1 MERTSN
7 NLIASAVDRPV
18 AVIAL
23 VLMVVL
29 FGMLALNNIPIQ
41 LTPDV
46 NRPIITIT
54 TIWPGAAPAE
64 VEREIVNVQ
73 EDELTG
79 LENLR
84 TITATADSGRS
95 RIQLE
100 FEVGTDMQKSLL
112 LISNRLDRVGSYPEE
127 AGSPQLTTSGTSENG
142 IAWFNVVRQ
151 PGNER
156 PVHEY
161 GQFVKEIIQD
171 RLERVPGVGE
181 VTVFG
186 GSDPEIQIVI
196 NPNDLARYHLT
207 VGEII
212 QTLRAANVSLSAG
225 DIDEGKR
232 RYIVRSDGELDT
244 VEAVRRIVIRSDA
257 DVVSGSSGRI
267 KIEDIADVKVG
278 YQDPTAII
286 RVQGQPSIPFRVT
299 REVGANVIETMSKIR
314 TVVADLNRTVM
325 PDSGLILR
333 QVYDETVYIDS
344 SIQLVRQNIWVGGLF
359 AALVMLLFLRSIRAT
374 FNVSIAIPVSVI
386 GAFVAMAALGRSINV
401 VSLAGLAF
409 AVGMVVDAAIVILE
423 NIFRKHEQGHSAR
436 YAAIEGA
443 RQVWGAVLVS
453 ALTTV
458 MVFIPILVSRL
469 EIGQLFRDIAV
480 AISVSVLLSLL
491 VSVTVI
497 PALSRRLLR
506 SSVGKGIR
514 RKQLRIPV
522 LDDVAANFVR
532 FIIGFTKRLVH
543 RRMLALVWV
552 AVISITALFFTQRF
566 LPPLEYLP
574 EGNNNLIFGL
584 IVPPPGYNLE
594 TMTGIA
600 SNIESA
606 IRPHWVTEGEQ
617 ATEDPSQAVD
627 ELPKIKRFFFVSTR
641 ATMFVGAISND
652 PSRVAELIPVL
663 QIPVF
668 KEPGTFGFMSQ
679 PSIFGRGIGAG
690 RKIDLDISGASI
702 EEILATAGRAAQKI
716 LTALPI
722 GEGNQ
727 FRPNP
732 GLELGVPEV
741 RISPDRLRLADN
753 GLSALELSLAV
764 DVFNDGLRVDETL
777 YEGRL
782 TDITLIGRQDTVTE
796 TQNIGSLPVV
806 TPSGRIVPVG
816 SVAEVEIT
824 AGPTAIRH
832 RERLRT
838 ITLEVRPSSA
848 VAMEEAIELIQTD
861 VIAPLREEGIPP
873 SIQFNLSGTAD
884 SLAVTWN
891 AMVLQ
896 LIVALI
902 IVFLVMAILFESF
915 IYPLIILLAVPV
927 AAAGGVAGLAILNTF
942 VLQPLDMLTLL
953 GFVILI
959 GIVVN
964 NAILLVHQS
973 LHHYRVGKLD
983 AEEAILRATRY
994 RIRPI
999 FMSTFTSVCGM
1010 LPLVLFPGAGSEL
1023 YRGLGSVVVGG
1034 LSMSAILTLF
1044 MVPPLTAVF
1053 LVPLESRRR
1062 RRARRQLEQTT
1073 QQDPVGDASGN

>member
-1 MERTSN
+1 MEETSN
-7 NLIASAVDRPV
+7 KLIASAVDRPV

-29 FGMLALNNIPIQ
+29 FGTLALNNIPIQ

-46 NRPIITIT
+46 NRPIIVIT
-54 TIWPGAAPAE
+54 THWPGAAPAE

-79 LENLR
+79 LENLK

-100 FEVGTDMQKSLL
+100 FEVGTDMDKSLL
-112 LISNRLDRVGSYPEE
+112 LVSNRLDRVGNYPDE

-142 IAWFNVVRQ
+142 IAWFTVVRQ
-151 PGNER
+151 LGNDR
-156 PVHEY
+156 PVHEF
-161 GQFVKEIIQD
+161 GQFVEEFIQE
-171 RLERVPGVGE
+171 RIERVPGVGE
-181 VTVFG
+181 VRVFG
-186 GSDPEIQIVI
+186 GSDPEIQVII
-196 NPNDLARYHLT
+196 NPNDLARFHLT
-207 VGEII
+207 VGEI
-212 QTLRAANVSLSAG
+212 LRSLREANVSLSVG
-225 DIDEGKR
+225 DVEEGKR
-232 RYIVRSDGELDT
+232 RYVVRSDGELDN
-244 VEAVRRIVIRSDA
+244 VEAIRQIVIRSDA
-257 DVVSGSSGRI
+257 DIVSGNSGRI
-267 KIEDIADVKVG
+267 KIEDIADVRLG
-278 YQDPTAII
+278 YKDPTAII
-286 RVQGQPSIPFRVT
+286 RVQGQPAIPFMVT
-299 REVGANVIETMSKIR
+299 REVGANVIETMGKIK
-314 TVVADLNRTVM
+314 TVVDDLNRTVM
-325 PDSGLILR
+325 PDSGLELR

-344 SIQLVRQNIWVGGLF
+344 SIQLVRQNIWVGGMF

-423 NIFRKHEQGHSAR
+423 NIFRKHEEGRPAR
-436 YAAIEGA
+436 SAAIEGA
-443 RQVWGAVLVS
+443 QQVWGAVLVS

-497 PALSRRLLR
+497 PALSRKLLG
-506 SSVGKGIR
+506 SNFGKGIR
-514 RKQLRIPV
+514 HKRVRIPV
-522 LDDVAANFVR
+522 LDDIAASFVR
-532 FIIGFTKRLVH
+532 FILGFTKHLIR
-543 RRMLALVWV
+543 RRMLAIVWV
-552 AVISITALFFTQRF
+552 GAVSISALFFAQRF

-574 EGNNNLIFGL
+574 EGNNNLIFGV

-600 SNIESA
+600 TNIEGA
-606 IRPHWVTEGEQ
+606 IRPHWETESEQ
-617 ATEDPSQAVD
+617 ITEESSQLTDAP
-627 ELPKIKRFFFVSTR
+627 PKIKRFFFVSTR
-641 ATMFVGAISND
+641 ANMFVGAISSD
-652 PSRVAELIPVL
+652 ASRVAELIPIL
-663 QIPVF
+663 QVPVF

-716 LTALPI
+716 LVSMPI
-722 GEGNQ
+722 NEGNQ

-753 GLSALELSLAV
+753 SLSALELSLAV

-777 YEGRL
+777 YGGRS
-782 TDITLIGRQDTVTE
+782 TDITLLGRHGTVTE
-796 TQNIGSLPVV
+796 TQNIENLPVV
-806 TPSGRIVPVG
+806 TPGGRIVPVG
-816 SVAEVEIT
+816 SVANVDIT
-824 AGPTAIRH
+824 AGPTSIRH

-838 ITLEVRPSSA
+838 ITLEVRPSPAIS
-848 VAMEEAIELIQTD
+848 MEEAINLIQTD
-861 VIAPLREEGIPP
+861 VIAPLREEGVPP
-873 SIQFNLSGTAD
+873 SIHFNLSGTAN
-884 SLAVTWN
+884 SLAATWD
-891 AMVLQ
+891 AMVLHL
-896 LIVALI
+896 LIALI

-927 AAAGGVAGLAILNTF
+927 AAAGGVAGLAVLNLY
-942 VLQPLDMLTLL
+942 VLQSLDMLTLL

-973 LHHYRVGKLD
+973 LHHYRIGNFE
-983 AEEAILRATRY
+983 AEEAILQATHN

-1010 LPLVLFPGAGSEL
+1010 LPLVLFSGAGSEL

-1034 LSMSAILTLF
+1034 LTTSAMLTLF
-1044 MVPPLTAVF
+1044 MVPPLTAIF
-1053 LVPLESRRR
+1053 LVPLENRRR
-1062 RRARRQLEQTT
+1062 RQAKRKLEQTP
-1073 QQDPVGDASGN
+1073 QDELVVDVSTN